1 MIKTQLFIFSFLLT
15 ALSSFGQI
23 NTEVKIPTFKDKYSE
38 FIKQLESGQ
47 TDLNYKDFRESFIES
62 EQFKI
67 VTKKTS
73 VNKKLTQCGLL
84 VSKL

>member
-1 MIKTQLFIFSFLLT
+1 METGNI
-15 ALSSFGQI
+15 AI
-23 NTEVKIPTFKDKYSE
+23 NYRK
-38 FIKQLESGQ
+38 
-47 TDLNYKDFRESFIES
+47 FRVSFIES